1 MKSKDFRN
9 EIIPRALKNN
19 DSNNNVKKE
28 YTTTDLV
35 YLDSYEEQFGGS
47 LTDMDR
53 RASATDHAKIHN
65 VYISDSTKTKT
76 GENSCWWWL
85 RSARRRYHA
94 WCVSTDGDWNYSY
107 SKNRDLGLR
116 PALLYNLPSNISA
129 RSAFSIFKR
138 QKVEDKSDALDYDIK
153 EVYDENGEIIY
164 HCLQLGERPK
174 TKVDEELSKKLESLY
189 HGGRLQEGISATG
202 RWYTDNG
209 QKEDYKDFAGVHS
222 PEFEYE
228 GQKYTREIAY
238 PDSDS
243 TDRLFSDGTQIGQA
257 GIVRWFKVEPV
268 SWIIRNWD
276 EMPKSINPK
285 GNGKAKCFDLISEE
299 IITGNIPFYPNE
311 DDLNSTMWQ
320 NSTIRGFFNGIDVRN
335 ITQNGSKNHTAER
348 GGNFIGECNFLNET
362 FNLERAPIVEYEIPE
377 SETEIA
383 DDAFNGCVT
392 LHKLIIHPGVTKIGK
407 RAFEG
412 LDFKYAYRSKDTDEL
427 IFAKELPQDKESIKD
442 VTEFGKL
449 SKNLVGFDYSYVLQN
464 EKLAEL
470 YKLVETLNKTKFSI
484 PFVYGKA
491 IIENG
496 LMQDFCSNSD
506 FRFFKSEFKNI
517 NDLLLDFPEEER
529 LDFFK
534 FAKALG
540 CFSTQKML
548 DKNGKETRKHTWTKG
563 NISS

>member
-1 MKSKDFRN
+1 MTFS
-9 EIIPRALKNN
+9 
-19 DSNNNVKKE
+19 V
-28 YTTTDLV
+28 
-35 YLDSYEEQFGGS
+35 
-47 LTDMDR
+47 
-53 RASATDHAKIHN
+53 
-65 VYISDSTKTKT
+65 
-76 GENSCWWWL
+76 CWWWL
-85 RSARRRYHA
+85 RSAKGRYNTSY
-94 WCVSTDGDWNYSY
+94 VDYDGDWYFGL
-107 SKNRDLGLR
+107 SKNRYLGLR

-129 RSAFSIFKR
+129 RSAFSVFKR
-138 QKVEDKSDALDYDIK
+138 QKVEDKSDELEYDIK
-153 EVYDENGEIIY
+153 EVRDKDGEVIY
-164 HCLQLGERPK
+164 HCLQLGQRPK
-174 TKVDEELSKKLESLY
+174 TKVNEELGKRLESLY
-189 HGGRLQEGISATG
+189 HGGRLQEGICATG

-222 PEFEYE
+222 PEFEYGGE
-228 GQKYTREIAY
+228 KYTREIAY

-243 TDRLFSDGTQIGQA
+243 TDRAFSDGTEIGQA

-285 GNGKAKCFDLISEE
+285 GNGKAKYFDLISEE
-299 IITGNIPFYPNE
+299 ILTGNMPFYPNE

-335 ITQNGSKNHTAER
+335 ITQNGSKNHSAQR
-348 GGNFIGECNFLNET
+348 GGNYTGECNFLNET
-362 FNLERAPIVEYEIPE
+362 FNLERAPIVEYVIPE
-377 SETEIA
+377 SETEIV

-392 LHKLIIHPGVTKIGK
+392 LNKLRIHSGVTKIGK

-412 LDFKYAYRSKDTDEL
+412 LDFKYAYRAKDTDEL
-427 IFAKELPQDKESIKD
+427 IFAKELPQDKDVIKD
-442 VTEFGKL
+442 IIELGKL
-449 SKNLVGFDYSYVLQN
+449 SKNFVGFDYSYVLQN
-464 EKLAEL
+464 EKLDQL

-496 LMQDFCSNSD
+496 LMQNFCDNSD

-534 FAKALG
+534 FSKALG
-540 CFSTQKML
+540 CFSAQKML
-548 DKNGKETRKHTWTKG
+548 DKNGKETRKHTWAKG